1 MRSYTATLF
10 MLLVVIILACSEAE
24 KPPPY
29 AIPENAGLLVAGDS
43 GKTWKLARRFND
55 GTRMNMGDCF
65 LAYQQTYQP
74 NMVVSDNNGE
84 NGDCGASLVGTWKF
98 AKDEVGHYYIK
109 ISSDQL
115 PELMNIDKD
124 SKYFKILHVSAD
136 QLTLQFS
143 HRQFSNKATIIT
155 DILVPENVSVADRDF
170 HW

>member
-1 MRSYTATLF
+1 MQSHTTILF
-10 MLLVVIILACSEAE
+10 VLSVMIALACSEAE

-65 LAYQQTYQP
+65 LSYRQTYQP
-74 NMVVSDNNGE
+74 NMTVSDNNGE
-84 NGDCGASLVGTWKF
+84 NNDCGESLEGTWKF
-98 AKDEVGHYYIK
+98 AKDEAGNYYIK

-115 PELMNIDKD
+115 PELMNIDKNF
-124 SKYFKILHVSAD
+124 KYFKVLRVSAD

-143 HRQFSNKATIIT
+143 HKQFSNKATIIT
-155 DILVPENVSVADRDF
+155 SIFVPENTSVADRDF